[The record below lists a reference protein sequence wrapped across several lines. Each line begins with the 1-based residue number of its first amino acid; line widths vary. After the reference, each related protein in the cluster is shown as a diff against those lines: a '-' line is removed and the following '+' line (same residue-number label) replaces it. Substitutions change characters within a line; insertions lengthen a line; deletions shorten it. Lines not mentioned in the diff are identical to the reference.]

1 MVKQKDKY
9 LYKIEEEFNYKGFKC
24 VVLLINLPKEET
36 QFLNKSKYGKLINTK
51 WRCGYVG
58 VNKKHIFYKKDYMD
72 LANKNYNFG
81 IHGDLTFSG
90 FRNEIL
96 PKGYW
101 YFGFDCNHSND
112 KTSYWNFKRV
122 KSQVKKLARA
132 LQRDELILLNLKDK
146 K

>member
-1 MVKQKDKY
+1 MKMEKNKDRY
-9 LYKIEEEFNYKGFKC
+9 LYKIEEEFNYKGFNC
-24 VVLLINLPKEET
+24 AVVLINLPIKET
-36 QFLNKSKYGKLINTK
+36 QFLNKSKFGKIINTK

-58 VNKKHIFYKKDYMD
+58 VNKKHIFYKKSYGDLEKKDYD
-72 LANKNYNFG
+72 FE

-96 PKGYW
+96 SKGYW

-112 KTSYWNFKRV
+112 KTSYWTTKRV

-132 LQRDELILLNLKDK
+132 LQRDELILQNLK
-146 K
+146 